1 MVFMSLIS
9 PEWRDTLTLWC
20 YRSGVFVA
28 LNVLEDPAWLAL
40 VFC

>member
-1 MVFMSLIS
+1 MVLMDGTAWLQLQY
-9 PEWRDTLTLWC
+9 WA
-20 YRSGVFVA
+20 YRSATYVQ

>member
-1 MVFMSLIS
+1 MEGVTWLQVQY
-9 PEWRDTLTLWC
+9 WA
-20 YRSGVFVA
+20 YRTATYVQ